1 MKKQKTGIA
10 IKLTKIICLFFLL
23 SCAVQKR
30 VEYSFPEGMLTAV
43 KQSYTIQCDKG
54 QTLYHLNCGQCH
66 TKIIGRQMFIPD
78 FKEEQLKGYELR
90 ISNAKH
96 ASSLP
101 DEKVTEEELGL
112 IMTFLRYKKPNPVKK
127 NKQ

>member
-1 MKKQKTGIA
+1 MNCSVIQLMKMSG
-10 IKLTKIICLFFLL
+10 LFFLVNC
-23 SCAVQKR
+23 SVQKR
-30 VEYSFPEGMLTAV
+30 IEYAFPEGMLTAV

-66 TKIIGRQMFIPD
+66 TKVTGRQILVPD

-112 IMTFLRYKKPNPVKK
+112 IMTFLRYKKPNPEK
-127 NKQ
+127 